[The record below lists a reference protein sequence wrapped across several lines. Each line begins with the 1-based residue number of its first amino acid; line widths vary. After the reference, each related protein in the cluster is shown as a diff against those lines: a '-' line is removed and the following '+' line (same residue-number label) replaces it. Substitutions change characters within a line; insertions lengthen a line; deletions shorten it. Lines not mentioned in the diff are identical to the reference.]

1 MDYLM
6 QYKEKK
12 QNGTVSLPRK
22 SVLKTSITSARLPP
36 LKPKAELAPPKA
48 ELGRRSLTN
57 GSTTSSPKLGPLQV
71 HPKSATAKIPATGR
85 KK

>member
-22 SVLKTSITSARLPP
+22 SVLKASITTARLPP
-36 LKPKAELAPPKA
+36 LKPKAELAPVKT
-48 ELGRRSLTN
+48 ETGRRSLTN
-57 GSTTSSPKLGPLQV
+57 GSTASSLKLGPLQV
-71 HPKSATAKIPATGR
+71 PPKSATAKIATNGR